1 MTNIS
6 TVYKI
11 IRPVNFLITFF
22 SIIVAAI
29 ICTVSSFPLL
39 IIFYASLSG
48 ALTAA
53 AGNVINDI
61 FDIHIDKINR
71 PNRPLPNGKI
81 SLKEAYILY
90 IFLIFLSLFAAY
102 LVNIEA
108 FVIDLSALILLFFYS
123 FKFKGIILFGNFIV
137 AFLTGL
143 AFIYGGI
150 AVNNFKDAVIPA
162 LFAFLINFIREIVK
176 DMEDIEGDL
185 KNGILSLPH
194 RYGFS
199 RTKIIITTLSL
210 LLIAATFYPFITK
223 IYGIEYLLII
233 AVLVDPVLIYILN
246 ILFKDDSPKGLNKI
260 SLILKLNMVFGLAAI
275 YLGK

>member
-22 SIIVAAI
+22 SIIVASI
-29 ICTVSSFPLL
+29 ICTVSSFYLL
-39 IIFYASLSG
+39 KIFYAALSG

-108 FVIDLSALILLFFYS
+108 FVIDLSALTLLFFYS

-185 KNGILSLPH
+185 KNGISSLPH

-199 RTKIIITTLSL
+199 RAKIIITTLSL
-210 LLIAATFYPFITK
+210 LLIAATFYPFVTK